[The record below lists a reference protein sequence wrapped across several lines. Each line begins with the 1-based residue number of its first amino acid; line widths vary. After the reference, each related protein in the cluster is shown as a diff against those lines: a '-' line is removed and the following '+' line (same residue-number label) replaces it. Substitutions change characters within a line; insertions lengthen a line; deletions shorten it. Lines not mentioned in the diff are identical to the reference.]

1 MQGKY
6 YIFLLVF
13 AHWKT
18 EKVPFLSCTWRKVTY
33 TRTYIFLVY
42 ERGIISFS
50 HMGKTKLYIWFV
62 LCVKEKKYIYFLH
75 MKKKIK
81 PKNGLHDYFLAQ
93 GKKIMLLL
101 STHEGSKI
109 FYDVSL
115 AHRDRTIIWFTHCAG
130 KTLHIS
136 FLYMENI
143 FLKTRD

>member
-33 TRTYIFLVY
+33 TYIFLAY

-50 HMGKTKLYIWFV
+50 HMEQQNCIYDLFYVLRKKNIIFISCIW
-62 LCVKEKKYIYFLH
+62 
-75 MKKKIK
+75 KKKLSQ
-81 PKNGLHDYFLAQ
+81 KNGLHDYFLAQ

-101 STHEGSKI
+101 STHEGSKM